1 LGFEIVESQKA
12 VRLQEQI
19 YNSIKEKGL
28 TLEKLRGQGY
38 DGAATMSGVYSGVQ
52 TRIKEMQP
60 RAMYVHCASHNLN
73 LVLNDCIKAIPQL

>member
-1 LGFEIVESQKA
+1 LGFEIVEGQKA
-12 VRLQEQI
+12 VGLQEQI

-52 TRIKEMQP
+52 ARIKEM
-60 RAMYVHCASHNLN
+60 
-73 LVLNDCIKAIPQL
+73 

>member
-12 VRLQEQI
+12 VGLQEQI
-19 YNSIKEKGL
+19 YNSIKEKVL

-52 TRIKEMQP
+52 AGIKEMQP
-60 RAMYVHCASHNLN
+60 RAIYVH
-73 LVLNDCIKAIPQL
+73 